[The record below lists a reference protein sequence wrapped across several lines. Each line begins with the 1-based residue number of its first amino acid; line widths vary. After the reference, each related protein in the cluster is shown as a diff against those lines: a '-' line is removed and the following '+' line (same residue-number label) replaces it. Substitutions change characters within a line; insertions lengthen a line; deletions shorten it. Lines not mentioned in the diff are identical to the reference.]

1 MAGNDETVA
10 AVVAFSAKKDDVLA
24 VPAVKPGTG
33 PFGHGVAG
41 IFHEDSRSHGIYA
54 MHGDSVHIPH
64 LSGSSNFLHNIFL
77 LFVKGPDGPA
87 DCIPPVAGRLG
98 IRCRCAAS
106 NSK

>member
-24 VPAVKPGTG
+24 VPTVKPGTG

-54 MHGDSVHIPH
+54 MHGDPVHIPH
-64 LSGSSNFLHNIFL
+64 LSGSSNFLHNIFSFL
-77 LFVKGPDGPA
+77 
-87 DCIPPVAGRLG
+87 
-98 IRCRCAAS
+98 
-106 NSK
+106 